1 MHYWSPLFL
10 MSLCERGFHPSLAIK
25 TVNRMDSAGAAM
37 NGQQRD
43 RLHGYRFF
51 FSLAR
56 RIWRAGPSYRRI
68 SSSQSR
74 DFGAAGPRHF
84 FWSEE

>member
-1 MHYWSPLFL
+1 

-25 TVNRMDSAGAAM
+25 TVNRMDSAAAAM

-51 FSLAR
+51 FACAADLAR
-56 RIWRAGPSYRRI
+56 RPVLSSYLLLPIPGFRRGW
-68 SSSQSR
+68 SAS
-74 DFGAAGPRHF
+74 F